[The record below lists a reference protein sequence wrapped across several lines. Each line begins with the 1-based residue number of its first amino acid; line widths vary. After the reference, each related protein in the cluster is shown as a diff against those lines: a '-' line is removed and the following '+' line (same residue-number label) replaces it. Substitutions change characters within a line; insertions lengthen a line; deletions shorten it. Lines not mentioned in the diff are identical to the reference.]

1 MGVVVSKDR
10 LRPYSRVQHSD
21 TDDCF
26 TSINL
31 ETGSS
36 NGMHLDRVPATSQ
49 RRWQKMF
56 TGAQQHR
63 FAPQGD
69 GR

>member
-1 MGVVVSKDR
+1 MGIVVTKDK
-10 LRPYSRVQHSD
+10 LRPYSRIDQSD
-21 TDDCF
+21 NDDCF

-31 ETGSS
+31 EMGSS

-49 RRWQKMF
+49 RRWEKMLNG
-56 TGAQQHR
+56 TQQHR
-63 FAPQGD
+63 LAPQGD

>member
-1 MGVVVSKDR
+1 MGIVVSKDK
-10 LRPYSRVQHSD
+10 LRPYSRVQQ

-31 ETGSS
+31 EAGSS

-49 RRWQKMF
+49 RRWQKVF
-56 TGAQQHR
+56 GGAQQHR